1 MGVKGA
7 VWWSLRVLA
16 GGAGQSQI
24 IDLKTSVTGKSI
36 DHYND
41 LSARRLVASPVSHI
55 DLLVTVSSKLPS
67 GSTTLILVHTM
78 EEGGFPSLGKKCRDP
93 KMIGMWKMGR
103 EIGRGA
109 SGRSWLTACTYRI
122 SDISYQVA
130 LESLGI
136 RKQANTQP

>member
-1 MGVKGA
+1 MESESTC
-7 VWWSLRVLA
+7 WRHR
-16 GGAGQSQI
+16 SQI

-109 SGRSWLTACTYRI
+109 YGLVKRAREMREDGTLGVRVLI
-122 SDISYQVA
+122 S
-130 LESLGI
+130 
-136 RKQANTQP
+136 